1 MRADPPDTHAFRHL
15 LKKHLQNGCPN
26 RMGEQTSNIKTAYYL
41 ECNMPSL
48 KVLPSTTTYS
58 KHRQMPTLSP
68 MHLCTYALKHLS
80 TSKLPADKK
89 KTTVKVHV
97 SQKRQSQ
104 PLRHNPAV
112 TPRAARQRLHT
123 TCHRRQRSHHVSQK
137 TTVHTTCHKR
147 LRYTTCHK
155 RRRYTPRVTKDD
167 GTHVSQKTT
176 VHNTRHKDN
185 GTQHVSQRRR
195 YMPRVDNG
203 SHRVPRRRRYIPRVD
218 NGSHHVPQS
227 TEVVRL
233 CHEGQ

>member
-1 MRADPPDTHAFRHL
+1 MRADPDTHAFRHL

-89 KTTVKVHV
+89 NDCQSPCVTKTAITALASQPGSYSACCKTAIAHHV
-97 SQKRQSQ
+97 SQKTTVAPRVTKDDGTHHVSQ
-104 PLRHNPAV
+104 K
-112 TPRAARQRLHT
+112 T
-123 TCHRRQRSHHVSQK
+123 TVHHVSQK

-147 LRYTTCHK
+147 Q
-155 RRRYTPRVTKDD
+155 RYTPRVTKDD
-167 GTHVSQKTT
+167 GTHHVSQKTT
-176 VHNTRHKDN
+176 VH
-185 GTQHVSQRRR
+185 HVSQKTT
-195 YMPRVDNG
+195 V
-203 SHRVPRRRRYIPRVD
+203 
-218 NGSHHVPQS
+218 HHVSQK
-227 TEVVRL
+227 TTVHTCHKRL
-233 CHEGQ
+233 RYTTRVTKTTVHNTCLKDDGTCHV

>member
-89 KTTVKVHV
+89 KRLSKSMCHKNGNHSPCVTT
-97 SQKRQSQ
+97 RQL
-104 PLRHNPAV
+104 LRV
-112 TPRAARQRLHT
+112 LQDSDCTPRVTEDNGR
-123 TCHRRQRSHHVSQK
+123 
-137 TTVHTTCHKR
+137 
-147 LRYTTCHK
+147 TTCHK
-155 RRRYTPRVTKDD
+155 RRRYTRVTKDYGTQHASQRQRYTTRVSKTTVHATCRQWFIPRVTKYR
-167 GTHVSQKTT
+167 GCTPMS
-176 VHNTRHKDN
+176 
-185 GTQHVSQRRR
+185 
-195 YMPRVDNG
+195 
-203 SHRVPRRRRYIPRVD
+203 
-218 NGSHHVPQS
+218 
-227 TEVVRL
+227 
-233 CHEGQ
+233 